1 MLGSLRGRLVAAV
14 LAIAA
19 LSSSA
24 AATEVAK
31 PGQALT
37 APVVIVVDLNRV
49 QRDTLAGKQIAAQ
62 RDKYQQSFNSE
73 FEGTRKQLQQT
84 EQELAHQRTTLA
96 ADVFQEKARV
106 LNESVATFQ
115 RRFQGAARAL
125 DKATG
130 QASNDLQKMAI
141 TVTSEI
147 ASEMG
152 AGLVMHKQH
161 VFLHDE
167 RMDVTGAIIERINK
181 RLPAVAFPAPE
192 IEGAAVPAPAAKAPP
207 KGKQ

>member
-1 MLGSLRGRLVAAV
+1 MLGPLRGRLVAAV

-19 LSSSA
+19 LSSAA
-24 AATEVAK
+24 AATEIAK
-31 PGQALT
+31 PGQGMS

-62 RDKYQQSFNSE
+62 RDKYQKSFNSE
-73 FEGTRKQLQQT
+73 FEVTRKQLQQT
-84 EQELAHQRTTLA
+84 EQELARQRSTLA

-106 LNESVATFQ
+106 LNDEVATFQ

-125 DKATG
+125 DKATA
-130 QASNDLQKMAI
+130 QASNDLQKIAI
-141 TVTSEI
+141 TVTSEV

-167 RMDVTGAIIERINK
+167 RMDVTNAIIERINK
-181 RLPAVAFPAPE
+181 RLPIVAFPAPE
-192 IEGAAVPAPAAKAPP
+192 IEGTSPPAPAAKSSP
-207 KGKQ
+207 KGKN

>member
-19 LSSSA
+19 LPCSA
-24 AATEVAK
+24 VAADAAK
-31 PGQALT
+31 PGQALP

-84 EQELAHQRTTLA
+84 EQGLAQQRSTLA

-106 LNESVATFQ
+106 LNEEVATFQ

-125 DKATG
+125 DKATA

-141 TVTSEI
+141 TVTSEV

-181 RLPAVAFPAPE
+181 RLPVVAFPVPE
-192 IEGAAVPAPAAKAPP
+192 IEGATAPAGVKPP
-207 KGKQ
+207 SKGKK